1 MKCTDRKKA
10 LLALNENIKL
20 IDEDERQSNKDRLLN
35 RNENEET
42 KLL

>member
-1 MKCTDRKKA
+1 MKCTDRKRA

-20 IDEDERQSNKDRLLN
+20 IDEEERQSNKDRLLN

>member
-1 MKCTDRKKA
+1 MKCTDRKRA

>member
-1 MKCTDRKKA
+1 MKCTDRKRA

-20 IDEDERQSNKDRLLN
+20 IDEEERQSNKDRLLN

-42 KLL
+42 ELL

>member
-1 MKCTDRKKA
+1 MKCTDRKRA
-10 LLALNENIKL
+10 LLGLNENIKL
-20 IDEDERQSNKDRLLN
+20 IDEEERQSNKDRLLN

>member
-20 IDEDERQSNKDRLLN
+20 IDEEERQSNKDRLLN

-42 KLL
+42 ELL